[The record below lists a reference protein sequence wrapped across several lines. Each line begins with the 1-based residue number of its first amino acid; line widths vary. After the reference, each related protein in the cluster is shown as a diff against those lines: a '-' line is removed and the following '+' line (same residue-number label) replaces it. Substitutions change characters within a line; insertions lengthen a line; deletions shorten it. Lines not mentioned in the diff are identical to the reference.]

1 MSSKNITF
9 YTTPVQGVEV
19 TKGTA
24 KGYEIG
30 QSAAAL
36 LTEQTFSGYPFQL
49 SVPVVKS
56 AYYYITVE
64 VSEYSGEAGTHPV
77 NGRQV
82 LMLSVFEGV
91 ADEVYITAQSTIASA
106 YCFTRFIELDG
117 SGGINIYGDNNRIK
131 VAHGMKNNF
140 VHANGAVSDVISTS
154 PNHLETNSYPLFN
167 FLGNLLYY
175 CLIDES
181 VYEQF
186 GALAGASGSFMPSL
200 LYIIRNPF
208 TEVKMIYDL
217 ISEKK
222 QLLTPSLPELTKY
235 PAVVTPVP
243 HQWTLTIK
251 CNDSGAQNFLIAGTA
266 FVVFDKEDKAWIA
279 NNFRAGSPNS
289 GTHCIVLNSDGSPA
303 DISPITGGGIL
314 GPGFGIAIDDK
325 KENIAIGNFGWG
337 QELYNPQHGSVSL
350 FDYTGK
356 VNCPTNGYTDYLS
369 RVQGLCYDKDGN
381 LWMSSIGMQDPLAPA
396 PGGAYSFESQNSALV
411 MYPGGKP
418 DNALHYV
425 DFDDNPSPYH
435 CTFDVAID
443 KDGNAIAS
451 NIGNRGAGIPSTVY
465 KIGVVDG
472 KLKRLAS
479 WQSPYTNPNTGDTG
493 YEELR
498 QVAINEAGDI
508 FVVAITSSRVIHF
521 DKDLN
526 YKGEFTKNINAPWG
540 IKIDKQGTMFIANF
554 GHEKNRMPGNTLD
567 MEGPFGVTVI
577 RDYDDSTSELMTV
590 PTAGAP
596 VMLQNGLP
604 LYGSEV
610 INGEHLVSYQ
620 PIMRLTSTNIDAAG
634 NLWAMNNWKPSAVVD
649 VKDNP
654 GGDGVVI
661 YIGVAEPE

>member
-1 MSSKNITF
+1 MSAKNITF
-9 YTTPVQGVEV
+9 FATPVQGVEI

-24 KGYEIG
+24 KVYEIG
-30 QSAAAL
+30 QTTAEL
-36 LTEQTFSGYPFQL
+36 LSEETFTGYPFHV
-49 SVPVVKS
+49 SVPATNNAS
-56 AYYYITVE
+56 YYVTIE
-64 VSEYSGEAGTHPV
+64 VSEYTGEAGTHAI
-77 NGRQV
+77 NGRRI
-82 LMLSVFEGV
+82 LML
-91 ADEVYITAQSTIASA
+91 ADFQGIANEVYISAQSTIAAA
-106 YCFTRFIELDG
+106 YCFARFINTDSDG
-117 SGGINIYGDNNRIK
+117 SINISGDANRINI
-131 VAHGMKNNF
+131 AHGMKNNF
-140 VHANGAVSDVISTS
+140 IHANGAVSPVISSS

-167 FLGNLLYY
+167 FLSNLLYY
-175 CLIDES
+175 CIIDAN

-208 TEVKMIYDL
+208 TEVQMIYDL
-217 ISEKK
+217 ISDKR
-222 QLLTPSLPELTKY
+222 QLLTPSLPELATY
-235 PAVVTPVP
+235 PAVATPVP
-243 HQWTLTIK
+243 DQWTLTVK
-251 CNDSGAQNFLIAGTA
+251 FNDSGAQNFLIAGTA

-303 DISPITGGGIL
+303 DISPLVGGGIL

-325 KENIAIGNFGWG
+325 KENIAVGNFGWG
-337 QELYNPQHGSVSL
+337 QGLYNPQHGSVSL

-356 VNCPTNGYTDYLS
+356 VNSPGNGYTNMLS

-381 LWMSSIGMQDPLAPA
+381 LWMSSMGMQDPLAPA
-396 PGGAYSFESQNSALV
+396 PGGAYTFDNQNSALV
-411 MYPGGKP
+411 MYPGDDPEK
-418 DNALHYV
+418 ALSFV

-435 CTFDVAID
+435 CTFDVTID
-443 KDGNAIAS
+443 SDGNALVS
-451 NIGNRGAGIPSTVY
+451 NIGNRGQGIKSTVY

-472 KLKRLAS
+472 ALKSLAS
-479 WQSPYTNPNTGDTG
+479 WTSDYTNPNTGDTG

-498 QVAINEAGDI
+498 QVTTNAAGDV
-508 FVVAITSSRVIHF
+508 FVVAISSSRVIHF

-526 YKGEFTKNINAPWG
+526 YKGEFTQNINAPWG

-554 GHEKNRMPGNTLD
+554 GHEKNRKPGNTLD
-567 MEGPFGVTVI
+567 MEGPFGVTII
-577 RDYDDSTSELMTV
+577 RDYDDSTGQLMTV

-596 VMLQNGLP
+596 VMLRNGWP
-604 LYGSEV
+604 LYGNEV
-610 INGEHLVSYQ
+610 IAGKQLVSYQ